1 MQEAPWSSVRGARWR
16 VAGLQ
21 IWRPPLAR
29 RMRRPSQEASTLRS
43 SALAAVQPVVRATGR
58 RSPVRW
64 SRASILLSS
73 VVLSP
78 LVRSGSEGWRRWWAR
93 RNLASEAAAPGTA
106 DGAAPEEG
114 LRRQTRQDL
123 PDNEILGEEG
133 AAAGRFCHDSGHYW
147 ILEK

>member
-1 MQEAPWSSVRGARWR
+1 
-16 VAGLQ
+16 
-21 IWRPPLAR
+21 
-29 RMRRPSQEASTLRS
+29 
-43 SALAAVQPVVRATGR
+43 VVGEEEFG
-58 RSPVRW
+58 V
-64 SRASILLSS
+64 
-73 VVLSP
+73 
-78 LVRSGSEGWRRWWAR
+78 GG
-93 RNLASEAAAPGTA
+93 EAAAPGTA